1 MAIQPLRRFFPL
13 VPGQP
18 AACQSLASFMLLAL
32 IVIGLPALSGAQQNC
47 RPDGDVD
54 QNGGVT
60 AADAL
65 LAFQQALSLTQ
76 LNACQRSIA
85 DVFPQPAAPD
95 GDITASDALCIFQK
109 ALSLPSCLD
118 GASLPNQPPV
128 ADAGPDQTVD
138 ENTLVTLSG
147 SGTDPD
153 GTIMVINWLQTSGME
168 VLLFDAETANPYFTA
183 PQVDANE
190 VLVFELTVAD
200 DEYEFDKD
208 TVTITVMDTGSQ
220 APLTA
225 NAGPDRTVD
234 ENTRVALS
242 GADSQGTITSY
253 EWIQTGGTP
262 VLLHDAHTPNP
273 YFTAPQVDGE
283 EDLVFQ
289 LSVIESVFAWDTDT
303 VTITV
308 RDAPAP
314 SGLREMVFQNPRPGQ
329 PSYVIAGDNAGL
341 QYWMD
346 ASGTVSQALYEKAD
360 GTERVR
366 IFYDEQTEAPRTVHN
381 ETSGHWLSVREAGPD
396 RVDLWAY
403 DGAGSYLGGF
413 AVYEKS
419 GQYYT
424 GEVVGVP
431 AHEWDRI
438 TGQLTS
444 SDGSWTG
451 TFTLTGD
458 PDDGLTNIRLAPP
471 ELAALIDGLS
481 ASGPVVTS
489 ADFANQAQGT
499 PSSKHKALTQAGLI
513 AIGVGA
519 GVASFYAGVGVV
531 GSVAVAGTVAVLAAQ
546 VVPVI
551 AEGIRRTFGRDC
563 PPESTFFGRTCAE
576 LTNMAADHLARP
588 GAGPTGYARDALDW
602 IKDTPSRLRDRAT
615 NVVNVVSGLLSGDSV
630 WMRTDSEPVS
640 LIAPPTVDGYVT
652 GTGNGPDGA
661 SGRFE
666 GPFNRD
672 RTFSVMGTDRQ
683 GRQVSIRGSADDDG
697 TPTGTGNWGTHS
709 FTASGRGTPRPPI
722 ATQIPDQT
730 LTVGQALTLDLSSYF
745 THPDGLALTYEVTC
759 STITANTPPQVT
771 LGQSGQVTLLA
782 DTAGASSC
790 TARAYPLQASWQR
803 VFSVFLA
810 QVAPATEAEG
820 PSNGQQPG
828 VDPSNGIFISGT
840 AITHTGPAG
849 LVAQGH
855 QILEIAPRP
864 SLAGLNVGI
873 NENRNSDGKLHGL
886 RIYIHSNGSTDVYY
900 YDNGALQAEASYD
913 SDGNPK
919 NYFSRYVDGKLEGVR
934 YFIHDDGK
942 WVFYT
947 YSAGTLNGPSG
958 DYDSDGAPKAYFSRY
973 VDGKLEGVRYFIHD
987 DGKWVFYTYSAGTL
1001 HGPYGTYEAD
1011 GRKSGF
1017 FGNYANGQQCGTWT
1031 FYHMDGSTGSSQQ
1044 YQSC

>member
-147 SGTDPD
+147 SATDPD
-153 GTIMVINWLQTSGME
+153 GTIMVINWLQTSGTE
-168 VLLFDAETANPYFTA
+168 VLLFSAETANPYFTA

-200 DEYEFDKD
+200 DEYEFDRD

-403 DGAGSYLGGF
+403 DGAGNYLGGF

-431 AHEWDRI
+431 AHEWDRV
-438 TGQLTS
+438 TGELTS

-451 TFTLTGD
+451 TFTLMGD

-481 ASGPVVTS
+481 ASGPVVAS

-513 AIGVGA
+513 AIGVGVTA
-519 GVASFYAGVGVV
+519 GAYAGVGVV

-546 VVPVI
+546 MVPVI
-551 AEGIRRTFGRDC
+551 ADGIRRTFGRDC
-563 PPESTFFGRTCAE
+563 PPQDTFFGRICAE
-576 LTNMAADHLARP
+576 LTNMAADRLARP

-602 IKDTPSRLRDRAT
+602 VKDTPSRLRDRAT

-630 WMRTDSEPVS
+630 GMRTDSEPVS

-652 GTGNGPDGA
+652 GSGSGPDGA
-661 SGRFE
+661 SGPLE

-672 RTFSVMGTDRQ
+672 RTFSVMGTDNQ
-683 GRQVSIRGSADDDG
+683 GQQVSIRGSAGDDG
-697 TPTGTGNWGTHS
+697 TPTGTGNWGPHS
-709 FTASGRGTPRPPI
+709 FTASGSGTPRPPI
-722 ATQIPDQT
+722 AIQIPDQT
-730 LTVGQALTLDLSSYF
+730 LTVGQAFTLDLSSYF
-745 THPDGLALTYEVTC
+745 SHPDGLALTYEVTC
-759 STITANTPPQVT
+759 RTITANTSPQVT

-782 DTAGASSC
+782 DTVGSSSC

-810 QVAPATEAEG
+810 QVAPATETEG

-828 VDPSNGIFISGT
+828 VDPNNGIFISGT

-855 QILEIAPRP
+855 QILEIAPAP
-864 SLAGLNVGI
+864 SRAGLRLGD
-873 NENRNSDGKLHGL
+873 NERRNSNNQLHGL
-886 RIYIHSNGSTDVYY
+886 QIFLYSDGSMSVNHYENGVQTARGGYNSAGTAVGDFYRRANGELDGVQYFLYSNGSWSF
-900 YDNGALQAEASYD
+900 N
-913 SDGNPK
+913 
-919 NYFSRYVDGKLEGVR
+919 
-934 YFIHDDGK
+934 
-942 WVFYT
+942 T
-947 YSAGTLNGPSG
+947 YSAGTRHGPSG
-958 DYDSDGAPKAYFSRY
+958 YYNEEGTPVGDFSTY
-973 VDGKLEGVRYFIHD
+973 VDGKWEGVQYFLYS
-987 DGKWVFYTYSAGTL
+987 DGSWSFNTYSAGTR
-1001 HGPYGTYEAD
+1001 HGP
-1011 GRKSGF
+1011 SGYYTSSGQKNGL

-1031 FYHMDGSTGSSQQ
+1031 FHFMDGSTSTTQHQG
-1044 YQSC
+1044 C